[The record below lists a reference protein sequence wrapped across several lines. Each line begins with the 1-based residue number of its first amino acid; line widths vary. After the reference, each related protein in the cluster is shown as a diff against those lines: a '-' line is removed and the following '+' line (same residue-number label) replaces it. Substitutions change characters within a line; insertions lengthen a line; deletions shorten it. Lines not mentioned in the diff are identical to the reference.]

1 MSTLATLAEKGL
13 DGELIDGIATHN
25 PINQEAVDTLLGII
39 DKHGLTGIE
48 PLKFCNKQSGRF
60 AKDGIYAFLVKLND
74 KVKSG
79 VAVQQPVAQAQGPA
93 TGPFNSTAPV
103 TQQPVAQQEEKS
115 MGEESVVDVAL
126 TAEQDAKVKA
136 MLQKEEEKWQ
146 KRKAERERK
155 LRERVASGKP
165 LRGGGGGGKGRLPVG
180 VPADKADRYIEL
192 RNQVKACKQVRKEQQ
207 ALMDQAKVE
216 MEAIRPTPNRQ
227 PRQK

>member
-79 VAVQQPVAQAQGPA
+79 VAVQQPVAQA
-93 TGPFNSTAPV
+93 PV
-103 TQQPVAQQEEKS
+103 TQQPVAQAPVVAQQEEKS

-216 MEAIRPTPNRQ
+216 MEAIRPTPKRQ